1 MSTDSRETY
10 LEEAVG
16 RKSDPR
22 RWIALI
28 VLLLAAVLDL
38 VDVTVVNVAIPTIQR
53 DLGASYEAIQWVLA
67 SYTLAFALGLITGG
81 RLGDIFGRKRVFLVG
96 VVGFALGSA
105 LCGLAPSPEMLVASR
120 VLQGA
125 MAAVMI
131 PQVLSIIQASFPPGE
146 RGAAFGAYGA
156 VAGLA
161 SAGGPLIAG
170 VLIQGELLGLG
181 WRPIFLVNVPVGL
194 LALVAAALVVR
205 ESRSE
210 HPLRL
215 DLTGVVIMTVG
226 LLLLVYPLVEGRNL
240 GWPAWTLASMG
251 ASVPVLILF
260 AFWERRKARKDGSP
274 LVPPALFRER
284 AFVAGLLVNLIFFL
298 GVGSF
303 FFVLAL
309 HLQIGLGFTPLHAG
323 LSILPFSLGG
333 VVASGISVQLA
344 PKAGRWVLAAGALLM
359 AGGMAGLILAFSL
372 FGTGTGS
379 WEVLPALL
387 VAGFGMGLILPPL
400 ADVILA
406 GVPTDD
412 AGAASGVLSSTNQ
425 LGSAIGVAI
434 IGVVFFGLLAS
445 QAPASADAVAPK
457 IRADLQQAG
466 APAPAR
472 DRVVEEFEVCFRND
486 AARKDL
492 SFAPPS
498 CLQTE
503 DRGAAAPFLPGAAAR
518 MEEVMGQAAIE
529 ARERDFTASIERTLY
544 WEVGAFVAVF
554 LLTFFLPEKPRPQT
568 PERPT
573 TKAKRKGARR

>member
-1 MSTDSRETY
+1 MSSDFYETHSSQV
-10 LEEAVG
+10 VG
-16 RKSDPR
+16 RKVDKR
-22 RWIALI
+22 RWLALV

-38 VDVTVVNVAIPTIQR
+38 VDVTIVNVAIPTIQR

-67 SYTLAFALGLITGG
+67 GYTLAFALGLITGG
-81 RLGDIFGRKRVFLVG
+81 RLGDIYGRKRVFLVG
-96 VVGFALGSA
+96 VAGFTLGSA
-105 LCGLAPSPEMLVASR
+105 LCGLAPSPGMLVASR

-161 SAGGPLIAG
+161 SAGGPLIGG
-170 VLIQGELLGLG
+170 VLIQGDLLGLG

-194 LALVAAALVVR
+194 LALIAAALVVR
-205 ESRSE
+205 ESRSD

-215 DLTGVVIMTVG
+215 DLTGVVIVTVG

-251 ASVPVLILF
+251 ASVPVLTLF
-260 AFWERRKARKDGSP
+260 ALWERRKARKDGSP
-274 LVPPALFRER
+274 LVPPDLFRER
-284 AFVAGLLVNLIFFL
+284 AFVAGLLVNLVFFL

-309 HLQIGLGFTPLHAG
+309 HLQIGLGFTPLRAG
-323 LSILPFSLGG
+323 LTILPFSLGG
-333 VVASGISVQLA
+333 VVASGISVQLT
-344 PKAGRWVLAAGALLM
+344 PKVGRWVLAAGALLM
-359 AGGMAGLILAFSL
+359 AGGMAGLILTFSL
-372 FGTGTGS
+372 FGTRTGT

-406 GVPTDD
+406 GVPGDD

-425 LGSAIGVAI
+425 LGNAVGVALIGVL
-434 IGVVFFGLLAS
+434 FFGLLAN

-457 IRADLQQAG
+457 IRADLRQAG
-466 APAPAR
+466 VPAPAQ
-472 DRVVEEFEVCFRND
+472 DRVVEEFEACFRNS
-486 AARKDL
+486 ATEKDP

-498 CLQTE
+498 CQQTE
-503 DRGAAAPFLPGAAAR
+503 DWGANAPFLPGAAWR
-518 MEEVMGQAAIE
+518 MEEMMGQAAVE
-529 ARERDFTASIERTLY
+529 ARERDFTAAIEHTLH
-544 WEVGAFVAVF
+544 WEVGAFLAVFSLVF
-554 LLTFFLPEKPRPQT
+554 LLPKKPRPRT
-568 PERPT
+568 PEQPPT
-573 TKAKRKGARR
+573 TVRDDGDR